1 MTHRDP
7 VTIAGGGPLA
17 AVLAV
22 ALWKQDIP
30 ITVLERETQP
40 LIDQRAASNHPPTL
54 EMLVELGL
62 GDILKEGL
70 EAPRYRIWDR
80 ETQET
85 IFEFDLTDLSDEFAY
100 PFVLHYE
107 QHKTVRKILD

>member
-1 MTHRDP
+1 MTHRNP
-7 VTIAGGGPLA
+7 VIIAGGGPLA

-40 LIDQRAASNHPPTL
+40 LIDQRAASNHPPTI

-70 EAPRYRIWDR
+70 EAPKYRIWDR
-80 ETQET
+80 ETMRRLLN
-85 IFEFDLTDLSDEFAY
+85 LTLLS
-100 PFVLHYE
+100 
-107 QHKTVRKILD
+107 